1 MIKRTFLPVLLLA
14 FVLSIPCSAEDGWI
28 SLFDG
33 NSLDGWKKNLEN
45 QDCFKFVP
53 GDEPGDGVIVAHG
66 KRSHLFYDGPVNQA
80 DFKNFEYK
88 VDVKTKPGANGG
100 LYFHTTYQDEGWP
113 GKGFEVQ
120 VNNSYTRDPRK
131 TGSFYNIQDVLV
143 ATAKDNEWYT
153 EHIIVKGQHVVVKIN
168 GRTVV
173 DYVQPDNSNKPL
185 TRGTFALQGHDPG
198 SEIHYK
204 NIMVKPLPDDLRT
217 VTCEKGW
224 ESLFDGKTLKGWK
237 QKNGTAKYEVV
248 DGTIKGTTVEGSP
261 NSFLCS
267 RPYTNF
273 ELELD
278 VLVDSRLNSG
288 IQVRSSS
295 MPEYRDGRV
304 HGYQV
309 EIATNGSAGF
319 IYDEARRGWLS
330 KDRSD
335 PLSKA
340 AFKDGQWNKYRIV
353 CIGDHIRTWVNGVP
367 VADVTDD
374 MTGRGFIGLQVH
386 GFRGDTPAWVQWR
399 NIRIK
404 QIKPARPEKI
414 KVVVVT
420 GGHGFQKE
428 PFSKMWAELRR
439 VEAVEAVQKD
449 HSELFEDISNWDY
462 DVIAFYNMTQDIS
475 KKRQDNFLKL
485 LNQGVGVVAMHH
497 NLGAHQGWHAYREII
512 GGRYY
517 LAEKTVQ
524 GKTYAAATYKHDVD
538 MAITVKTKNHPI
550 TRGLEDFVIH
560 DESYKGMWHA
570 EDNHVLLTSDHATS
584 DEAIAWTRTHKN
596 ARICT
601 IQLGHDGQAYG
612 NKSYRRL
619 LNKAIIWTAQQ

>member
-1 MIKRTFLPVLLLA
+1 MMNRTLVSVLLLTTL
-14 FVLSIPCSAEDGWI
+14 FLTVPSFAEDGWI
-28 SLFDG
+28 PLFDG
-33 NSLDGWKKNLEN
+33 KSLSGWEKSED
-45 QDCFKFVP
+45 QDCFRIEE
-53 GDEPGDGVIVAHG
+53 GDTSEDTAIVAHG
-66 KRSHLFYDGPVNQA
+66 NRSHLFYVGHVNGA
-80 DFKNFEYK
+80 NFKNFEYR

-100 LYFHTTYQDEGWP
+100 LYFHTEWKPTGWP
-113 GKGFEVQ
+113 SKGFEVQ

-131 TGSFYNIQDVLV
+131 TGSLYNIQDVLV

-153 EHIIVKGQHVVVKIN
+153 EHIVVKGQHVVVKIN

-173 DYVQPDNSNKPL
+173 DYVQPDNSDKPL
-185 TRGTFALQGHDPG
+185 TSGTFALQGHDPG
-198 SEIHYK
+198 SKIYYK
-204 NIMVKPLPDDLRT
+204 NIMVKPLPDDLPS
-217 VTCEKGW
+217 VTAPTGW
-224 ESLFDGKTLKGWK
+224 ISLFDGKTLEGWQ

-267 RPYTNF
+267 RPYRDF

-288 IQVRSSS
+288 IQVRSNS

-330 KDRSD
+330 KDRTC
-335 PLSKA
+335 PLAKA

-367 VADVTDD
+367 VADVTDA
-374 MTGRGFIGLQVH
+374 MTGKGFIGLQVH

-404 QIKPARPEKI
+404 QIKPDKPEII

-420 GGHGFQKE
+420 GGHGFEEE
-428 PFSKMWAELRR
+428 PFAQMWNSLDWVDAQEVVL
-439 VEAVEAVQKD
+439 KD
-449 HSELFEDISNWDY
+449 HSELFEDISDWDY

-475 KKRQDNFLKL
+475 KKRQRNFLTL
-485 LNQGVGVVAMHH
+485 LDRGVGVVAMHH
-497 NLGAHQGWHAYREII
+497 NFASHLAWPEYGKMIGVRYFLKETETQGQTHPAS
-512 GGRYY
+512 
-517 LAEKTVQ
+517 
-524 GKTYAAATYKHDVD
+524 TYKHDVD
-538 MAITVKTKNHPI
+538 MAITVQNKDHWI
-550 TRGLEDFVIH
+550 TRGLQDFVIH
-560 DESYKGMWHA
+560 DESYKSMWHA
-570 EDNHVLLTSDHATS
+570 EDNHVLLTTDHATS
-584 DEAIAWTRTHKN
+584 DETVAWTRTHKR
-596 ARICT
+596 ARICA
-601 IQLGHDGQAYG
+601 IQLGHDGKAYG
-612 NKSYRRL
+612 NPSYRRL
-619 LNKAIIWTAQQ
+619 LNRAVIWTAQR